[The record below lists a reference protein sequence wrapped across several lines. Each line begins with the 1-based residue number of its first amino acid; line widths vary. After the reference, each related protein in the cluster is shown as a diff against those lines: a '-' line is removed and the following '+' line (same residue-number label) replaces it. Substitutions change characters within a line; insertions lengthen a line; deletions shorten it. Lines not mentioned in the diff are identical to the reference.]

1 MNASE
6 ESILTQTLALLPP
19 LLIFGRTKCFD
30 TDVINGTGIDTAQY
44 NDFVMPMY
52 SLIEY
57 SDNYSKTWRSL
68 WQYFKDKP
76 DNNLAGSESFKSK
89 IKITRKTPI
98 DGNTKDIEII
108 VPLKYL
114 SNLLT

>member
-1 MNASE
+1 MIHHRTTTLQVILHYNPSQVTETSTKETMNASE

-19 LLIFGRTKCFD
+19 LLIFGKTKCFD

-57 SDNYSKTWRSL
+57 SDNYSKT
-68 WQYFKDKP
+68 
-76 DNNLAGSESFKSK
+76 
-89 IKITRKTPI
+89 
-98 DGNTKDIEII
+98 
-108 VPLKYL
+108 
-114 SNLLT
+114 